1 MSYSHKLP
9 EGVTPKCLQ
18 DGKENPKYVD
28 LLEEDK
34 PIAGQKFVC
43 LSFVSPEHILKQKEQ
58 FLFEEFINQWDFKK
72 SMEKFTQFLNFIS
85 FKYSMSFDKLTKD
98 FNDFTKE
105 EGVSLKTASSIGDD
119 YKTFTDAHEEELAE
133 KFDEKHKFQ
142 TSIRG
147 IKVRGVFSTQGEAEL
162 RCKLLREV
170 DPDHD
175 IYVGQVGMWVP
186 FHPEAYKT
194 GRVEYM
200 EETLNQLMSDKKK
213 NEDLAKHDFEKRVRE
228 AKQKAIEDNMKK
240 AEASGNK
247 LTQTINEKGELI
259 GVANVANVDGLNEDS
274 TIDDIKKSM
283 FECEN
288 VVMDT
293 KNTDHGLS
301 KLTSSHVDA
310 VDTVDT
316 VDTADTDN

>member
-1 MSYSHKLP
+1 MSQSNSLP
-9 EGVTPKCLQ
+9 NGVTPKYLP

-43 LSFVSPEHILKQKEQ
+43 LSFVSPEHIIKQKEH
-58 FLFEEFINQWDFKK
+58 FLFEQFVKQWDYKK
-72 SMEKFTQFLNFIS
+72 SMEKFTQFLNFVS
-85 FKYSMSFDKLTKD
+85 FKYSLSFDKLIAD
-98 FNDFTKE
+98 FQEFTKE
-105 EGVSLKTASSIGDD
+105 EGETIRATSASLISDD
-119 YKTFTDAHEEELAE
+119 YKTFLDNNEEELDQ
-133 KFDEKHKFQ
+133 KFSEKHEFQ
-142 TSIRG
+142 TSTRG

-170 DPDHD
+170 DPNHD

-213 NEDLAKHDFEKRVRE
+213 NEDTAKQDFEKRVRE
-228 AKQKAIEDNMKK
+228 ARQKAIEENMKK
-240 AEASGNK
+240 AEESGNK
-247 LTQTINEKGELI
+247 LTQMINADGELVGI
-259 GVANVANVDGLNEDS
+259 SNIANFDGLDEDS

-283 FECEN
+283 FEAEN
-288 VVMDT
+288 VVLD

-301 KLTSSHVDA
+301 KLTSFE
-310 VDTVDT
+310 
-316 VDTADTDN
+316 N

>member
-1 MSYSHKLP
+1 MSQSNILP
-9 EGVTPKCLQ
+9 NGVTPKYLP

-43 LSFVSPEHILKQKEQ
+43 LSFVSPEHIIKQRDH
-58 FLFEEFINQWDFKK
+58 FMFEEFVRQWDYKK
-72 SMEKFTQFLNFIS
+72 SMEKFTQFLNFVS
-85 FKYSMSFDKLTKD
+85 FKYSLSFDKLTAD
-98 FNDFTKE
+98 FQEFTKE
-105 EGVSLKTASSIGDD
+105 EGESIRATSATLVSDD
-119 YKTFTDAHEEELAE
+119 YKTFLDNNEDELE
-133 KFDEKHKFQ
+133 QKFSEKHEFQ
-142 TSIRG
+142 TSTRG
-147 IKVRGVFSTQGEAEL
+147 LKVRGVFATQGEAEL

-170 DPDHD
+170 DPNHD

-213 NEDLAKHDFEKRVRE
+213 NEDNAKQDFEKRVRE
-228 AKQKAIEDNMKK
+228 AKQKAIEENMKK
-240 AEASGNK
+240 AEESGNK
-247 LTQTINEKGELI
+247 LTQTINADGELVGI
-259 GVANVANVDGLNEDS
+259 SNVANFDGLTEDS

-283 FECEN
+283 FEAEN
-288 VVMDT
+288 VVLD

-301 KLTSSHVDA
+301 KLT
-310 VDTVDT
+310 
-316 VDTADTDN
+316 NFEK